1 VAAVINLSAD
11 DGSGAQISAS
21 ARRQTD
27 VIAPRWTTDAQVG
40 GYEEGALDDAD
51 LDELEELDQEM
62 RLLAELE
69 ETEGARD
76 TVWPCG
82 LTSSDEEEGRNED
95 EETLTLHALKATAL
109 ARASPSSL
117 SVGSD
122 DPRAT

>member
-1 VAAVINLSAD
+1 
-11 DGSGAQISAS
+11 
-21 ARRQTD
+21 
-27 VIAPRWTTDAQVG
+27 
-40 GYEEGALDDAD
+40 
-51 LDELEELDQEM
+51 M
-62 RLLAELE
+62 RLVAELE